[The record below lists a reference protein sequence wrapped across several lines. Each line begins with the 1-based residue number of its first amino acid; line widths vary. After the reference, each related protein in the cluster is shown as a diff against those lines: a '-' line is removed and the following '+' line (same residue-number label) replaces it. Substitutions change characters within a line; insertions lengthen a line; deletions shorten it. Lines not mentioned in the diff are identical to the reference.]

1 MKAKNYSAVDQ
12 YVDDDYAATLWV
24 RSFDEWG
31 EITQEYQY
39 YGTVGECLSD
49 ICVAD
54 YEEANIVDIGTMK
67 TVAYVFG

>member
-1 MKAKNYSAVDQ
+1 MKTKNYSSVTQ

-39 YGTVGECLSD
+39 YGTVGECLND
-49 ICVAD
+49 ICVPD
-54 YEEANIVDIGTMK
+54 YEEVNIVDIKTMK
-67 TVAYVFG
+67 TVAYVIG